1 MISLRR
7 VQSEEIEKLIPI
19 YKSAYR
25 GLENYAYT
33 HPEEIRGYL
42 NWLFRGDP
50 QGFFV
55 AEKGGRLIGFVSIHG
70 DWWDRQRQTRT
81 GEIHELVVHSDFKGQ
96 GVGKTLI
103 EKAFSYLKE
112 RGCKTASL
120 WVGENNFLA
129 RRWYKKLGFRE
140 VGQVSCWV
148 RMVKNL
154 SFSK

>member
-1 MISLRR
+1 MISIRR
-7 VQSEEIEKLIPI
+7 VQSGEIEELIPI

-25 GLENYAYT
+25 GLKNYAYT
-33 HPEEIRGYL
+33 RPEEIRGYL

-55 AEKGGRLIGFVSIHG
+55 AEKEGNLIGFVSIHG
-70 DWWDRQRQTRT
+70 DWWDRQRQACT
-81 GEIHELVVHSDFKGQ
+81 GEIHELVVHADFKGQ
-96 GVGKTLI
+96 GVGKILV
-103 EKAFSYLKE
+103 EKAFSYLQE
-112 RGCKTASL
+112 RRCKTASL
-120 WVGENNFLA
+120 WVGENNLLA

-154 SFSK
+154 SFNK